1 MEKDR
6 FISSNLSTILK
17 RNAIG
22 SLIIKGI
29 GFLLN
34 IAIIPVSLNFVGDE
48 VYGIW
53 ITLFSIITWFTL
65 FDGGFGNSL
74 RNRLAVNLAKGEIE
88 VATGYVTTSYVALGT
103 IMIVLLFTFFI
114 VNNFLSWDEIL
125 NTRALSS
132 QSLASVTLVLFSFFA
147 VNMML
152 GNITFIMLAD
162 QKTAM
167 SGAIRV
173 LSNLITLGILF
184 ILQGKVDGSLML
196 LVLAVVIPN
205 SFVLL
210 LFTVILFWNR
220 YKPIRPRIGM
230 YNKRLLKDLWS
241 LGAAFFVIQISYIIL
256 FTTDNLIITRLFNP
270 SEVTPYNI
278 AYRYFN
284 SVVMVFGLLTSPL
297 WSAITAA
304 YANKNFY
311 WIRKVINKSL
321 ILFGMFSL
329 CVIVMLIFSDEII
342 YFWLGRDLKIDFW
355 LRFMMALYSVVY
367 MFNAIFIYFLNGTG
381 KIRLQLIYSIVAGVV
396 NIPLSIILAKYTSL
410 GVTGVIAATLT
421 LQVLATLWIPYQYYL
436 IINGKGKGIWLK

>member
-241 LGAAFFVIQISYIIL
+241 LGAAFFCDSNKL
-256 FTTDNLIITRLFNP
+256 HNL
-270 SEVTPYNI
+270 
-278 AYRYFN
+278 
-284 SVVMVFGLLTSPL
+284 
-297 WSAITAA
+297 
-304 YANKNFY
+304 
-311 WIRKVINKSL
+311 
-321 ILFGMFSL
+321 
-329 CVIVMLIFSDEII
+329 
-342 YFWLGRDLKIDFW
+342 
-355 LRFMMALYSVVY
+355 VY
-367 MFNAIFIYFLNGTG
+367 D
-381 KIRLQLIYSIVAGVV
+381 
-396 NIPLSIILAKYTSL
+396 
-410 GVTGVIAATLT
+410 
-421 LQVLATLWIPYQYYL
+421 
-436 IINGKGKGIWLK
+436 